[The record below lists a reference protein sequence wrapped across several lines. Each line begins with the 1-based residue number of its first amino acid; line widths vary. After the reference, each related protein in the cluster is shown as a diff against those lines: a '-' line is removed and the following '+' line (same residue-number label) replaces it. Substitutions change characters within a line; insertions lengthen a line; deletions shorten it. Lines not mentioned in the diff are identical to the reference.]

1 LDYRNLA
8 LSVHYLKMH
17 LEAFGTGTSKLCR
30 GICLKGRIAG
40 RGKGKRRVDEGGGG
54 GKWV

>member
-54 GKWV
+54 G